1 MGLGDGQ
8 SVKRDS
14 VLCRVFPDICKRPE
28 VKFMESL
35 RQPLADGVFDL
46 VFVKPE
52 RTAVDRGAKE
62 QQV

>member
-1 MGLGDGQ
+1 MKRGLI
-8 SVKRDS
+8 
-14 VLCRVFPDICKRPE
+14 LCRVLPDIRKRPE